1 MEITA
6 IASQNVDSLSNVLF
20 NNVTIPGNCS
30 ILYREGSG
38 LVKLRGLA
46 TTQCRARFRVTFN
59 GNVAIPTGGTVGPI
73 NVAISLDGEAIPES
87 IMITTPAAVLEY
99 QNISST
105 VLVDIPKNCCSSLAI
120 KNIGDNAILVQNAN
134 LIVERV
140 A

>member
-6 IASQNVDSLSNVLF
+6 INTQTVDSLFNVLF

-30 ILYREGSG
+30 ILYRVGSG

-46 TTQCRARFRVTFN
+46 TSQCRARFKVTFN
-59 GNVAIPTGGTVGPI
+59 GNVAIPTDGTVE
-73 NVAISLDGEAIPES
+73 AITLALSLDGEAIPES
-87 IMITTPAAVLEY
+87 IMIITPAAVEEY
-99 QNISST
+99 GNVSATI
-105 VLVDIPKNCCSSLAI
+105 LIDIPKNCCGSLAV
-120 KNIGDNAILVQNAN
+120 KNIGENPILVQNAN